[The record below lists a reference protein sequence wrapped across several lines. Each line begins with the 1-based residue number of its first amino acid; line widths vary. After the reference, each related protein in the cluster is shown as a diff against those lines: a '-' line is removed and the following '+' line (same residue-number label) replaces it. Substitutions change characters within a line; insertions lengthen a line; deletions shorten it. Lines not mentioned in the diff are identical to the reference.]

1 MLEHLL
7 AEIQATR
14 PLPSGKS
21 VRTLQGVRMAEDLY
35 SVLGVKRT
43 ASADEIKAAY
53 RKLASK
59 LHPDK
64 NPGNK
69 AAEAKFKRI
78 NQAYQVL
85 SDTKKRPL
93 YDEFGDIALS
103 ESFDAERARAYQ
115 RWAGGR
121 GGGARAGGQGGQA
134 FDLEDL
140 FGGMGGRAGGGGMGG
155 LGDLFGDLFGRA
167 RGGGGRGGRGAAAMP
182 VPDVESE
189 LTIDFVSAVRG
200 TTAQLQIEGRDE
212 PVTVRIPPGATEG
225 SKLRIKGEGA
235 PSPYGGGRGDLIL
248 HIRVRPHASFRMEG
262 ADLHVDVPVTVGEAF
277 FGAKIRI
284 PTPDGF
290 VNLKVPAGAQSGQT
304 VRLRGKGVARTGKTS
319 GDLYVHFQVK
329 LPATQAA
336 DAKEAVQVLERYA
349 DPDVRDKLAF

>member
-1 MLEHLL
+1 MLGQRRT
-7 AEIQATR
+7 EIQACC
-14 PLPSGKS
+14 PLPSGKD
-21 VRTLQGVRMAEDLY
+21 VRTLLGVRMAEDLY

-43 ASADEIKAAY
+43 ASAGEIKAAY
-53 RKLASK
+53 RKLAAK

-69 AAEAKFKRI
+69 SAEAKFKRI

-85 SDTKKRPL
+85 SDAKKRSL
-93 YDEFGDIALS
+93 YDEFGDVALS
-103 ESFDAERARAYQ
+103 DNFDAERARAYQ
-115 RWAGGR
+115 RWAGARGGGGR
-121 GGGARAGGQGGQA
+121 GGGPSGQA

-140 FGGMGGRAGGGGMGG
+140 LGGFAGRSAGGGGGF
-155 LGDLFGDLFGRA
+155 GDLFGDLFGRA
-167 RGGGGRGGRGAAAMP
+167 RGSAARGGRGAAAMP

-200 TTAQLQIEGRDE
+200 TTAELQIEGRDE

-248 HIRVRPHASFRMEG
+248 HIRVRPHPSFRMEG
-262 ADLHVDVPVTVGEAF
+262 PDLHVDVPVTVGEAF

-290 VNLKVPAGAQSGQT
+290 VNLKVPAGAQGGQA
-304 VRLRGKGVARTGKTS
+304 VRLRGKGVARPGKAA

-329 LPATQAA
+329 VPTTQAA
-336 DAKEAVQVLERYA
+336 DAKEAVQLLERYA
-349 DPDVRDKLAF
+349 DTGLRDKLVF